1 MVPRET
7 GGHRELVP
15 GKQPSWKGARLMLMP
30 AESNDAAGGPRTEGG
45 KEMVRWNAT
54 RHGIRSPAPVV
65 PGVERKEDWEEHR
78 DGLLESLSPVGYL
91 ELVLAEKVALLSWR
105 LHRVTRYE
113 TESIALIQEKAE
125 GDLAERRRFG
135 SRVLG
140 AAHPEDVRSNLKA
153 ARSDHRLLKRFS
165 KLRDDKRLSSF
176 DADRILWAVMEVT
189 DRVAEGEVAPEDL
202 LEEISIPGVP
212 KNTHE
217 WEDYDG
223 WTAGAVRAGIEAIA
237 SATDE
242 DPAEL
247 LEVATDSARRD
258 IIGKEQA
265 TEQVERDLTRMSRER
280 LLPDEKTLE
289 KVARYE
295 AHLSR
300 GFYKALHELEAL
312 QARRT
317 GGVAPLARLDVDGIS
332 N

>member
-1 MVPRET
+1 MSSLTP
-7 GGHRELVP
+7 LP
-15 GKQPSWKGARLMLMP
+15 
-30 AESNDAAGGPRTEGG
+30 AGGPKTEEG
-45 KEMVRWNAT
+45 KELVRWNAT

-65 PGVERKEDWEEHR
+65 PGVEKKEDWEEHR
-78 DGLLESLSPVGYL
+78 DGVLESLQPEGHL
-91 ELVLAEKVALLSWR
+91 EFVLAERVALLLWR

-125 GDLAERRRFG
+125 DDLADRRRFG
-135 SRVLG
+135 SHVLG
-140 AAHPEDVRSNLKA
+140 AAHPEDVRDNLKA
-153 ARSDHRLLKRFS
+153 ARSDHRLLKRFPR
-165 KLRDDKRLSSF
+165 LPDDKHLSSF

-202 LEEISIPGVP
+202 LDEISIPGVP
-212 KNTHE
+212 ENTLE

-223 WTAGAVRAGIEAIA
+223 WSAGAVRAGIEAIA

-242 DPAEL
+242 DPEEL
-247 LEVATDSARRD
+247 VEVATDSARRHF
-258 IIGKEQA
+258 IGKEQA
-265 TEQVERDLTRMSRER
+265 AKQVERDLERMSRER

-300 GFYKALHELEAL
+300 GLYKALHELEAL

-317 GGVAPLARLDVDGIS
+317 GGAAPLARLDVDGLAGS
-332 N
+332 